1 MAPLSLIDSAPAF
14 QSALLAWY
22 RTQRRKLPW
31 REEPS
36 LYKTVVS
43 EFMLQQTQVKTMLPY
58 FARWLEALPDFAAL
72 AAADEARVVKL
83 WEGLGYYTRARNLH
97 KLARALVA
105 LPAIP
110 QDRAAWLEL
119 PGIGPYSSAAITSI
133 SFGTPAAVVDGN
145 VVRILARLS
154 ADATPWRDTTRAG
167 QALTPLADALLNR
180 AEPGDH
186 NQAMMELGAT
196 ICPRHNPL
204 CTVCPVRPF
213 CAAARA
219 GDPEAYPQ
227 LAAKVIEARTVV
239 RAWCRQPGP
248 AAAVAAG
255 SSGDGAAG
263 GALLLHRTDPAA
275 RRLAGQ
281 HELPS
286 AEQLGLAPAA
296 LAGRTLLATKK
307 RGITRFAFTEPIH
320 ALPASALSDPLPEGL
335 VWVAVAEL
343 ENVLLTGPHRRW
355 VRELLLAE
363 SAESECAPPVPAQ
376 LLQ

>member
-1 MAPLSLIDSAPAF
+1 MPFVAKTLISSAPAF
-14 QSALLAWY
+14 QTALLDWY
-22 RTQRRKLPW
+22 RASRRRLPW

-58 FARWLEALPDFAAL
+58 FARWLDALPDFAAL

-110 QDRAAWLEL
+110 RTPAEWLEL
-119 PGIGPYSSAAITSI
+119 PGIGPYTSAAITSI
-133 SFGTPAAVVDGN
+133 SFGAPAAVVDGN
-145 VVRILARLS
+145 VVRILARLT
-154 ADATPWRDTTRAG
+154 ADATAWRDTTAAG
-167 QALTPLADALLNR
+167 KALAPLADRVLNH

-196 ICPRHNPL
+196 VCTRHNPL
-204 CTVCPVRPF
+204 CTICPVREF

-219 GDPEAYPQ
+219 GEPEAYPK
-227 LAAKVIEARTVV
+227 LAAKQIEAVTVV
-239 RAWCRQPGP
+239 RAWCRR
-248 AAAVAAG
+248 AA
-255 SSGDGAAG
+255 D
-263 GALLLHRTDPAA
+263 GALLLHRTDTSA

-286 AEQLGLAPAA
+286 AEHLGLAPAA
-296 LAGRTLLATKK
+296 LAAAGPLLATKK
-307 RGITRFAFTEPIH
+307 RGITRYAFTEPIH
-320 ALPASALSDPLPEGL
+320 ALPEKILPRGGALPDGL
-335 VWVAVAEL
+335 VWVPAEEL
-343 ENVLLTGPHRRW
+343 ENVLMSGPHRRW
-355 VRELLLAE
+355 VRELMTREA
-363 SAESECAPPVPAQ
+363 AR
-376 LLQ
+376 